1 MTEHTK
7 HLHKLHMTIRQAKM
21 VSQVGSNSS
30 WFNNT
35 KKAKYF

>member
-1 MTEHTK
+1 MTEHPK
-7 HLHKLHMTIRQAKM
+7 HLHKLHMTIRQAKK

>member
-1 MTEHTK
+1 MAEQPKT
-7 HLHKLHMTIRQAKM
+7 LHKLHKTIRQAKK